1 MPLKPSN
8 RKHKSHMKA
17 TNRAAWY
24 EKLRRLWAQLW
35 HRPSLS
41 RRKTGARAEAA
52 AARYLK
58 RQGYRIL
65 ERNLRTRLGEIDIV
79 ATDDDCLVVVEV
91 RSRREHSPV
100 SPRETLTRQKRSK
113 LRALTEQLRKKYH
126 LQDKPVRVDL
136 VEVTLSQR
144 GKVKS
149 CQLLPGLALEER

>member
-1 MPLKPSN
+1 
-8 RKHKSHMKA
+8 MKA

-24 EKLRRLWAQLW
+24 ENLRRLWARLW
-35 HRPSLS
+35 DRPDPS
-41 RRKTGARAEAA
+41 RQFVGARAEAA

-79 ATDDDCLVVVEV
+79 ATDDDWLVVVEV
-91 RSRREHSPV
+91 RSRREDSPV

-113 LRALTEQLRKKYH
+113 LRALTEQLRKRH
-126 LQDKPVRVDL
+126 RLVDKPVRVDL
-136 VEVTLSQR
+136 VEVTLDQR

-149 CQLLPGLALEER
+149 CQLLPGLALGER

>member
-1 MPLKPSN
+1 MNEKQSLGLLN
-8 RKHKSHMKA
+8 
-17 TNRAAWY
+17 
-24 EKLRRLWAQLW
+24 KLRQLWAELFHSPW
-35 HRPSLS
+35 HSSGDPRH
-41 RRKTGARAEAA
+41 KIGARAEAA
-52 AARYLK
+52 AVRYLK

-91 RSRREHSPV
+91 RSRREDSPV

>member
-1 MPLKPSN
+1 MKRSDGGNWIDPL
-8 RKHKSHMKA
+8 RD
-17 TNRAAWY
+17 WW
-24 EKLRRLWAQLW
+24 RRLWAVPPDPRRQL
-35 HRPSLS
+35 
-41 RRKTGARAEAA
+41 GARAEAA
-52 AARYLK
+52 AVRYLK

-65 ERNLRTRLGEIDIV
+65 ARNLRTRIGEIDIV
-79 ATDDDCLVVVEV
+79 ATHNEWLVAVEV
-91 RSRREHSPV
+91 RSRREDSPV

-149 CQLLPGLALEER
+149 CQLLRGLALEER